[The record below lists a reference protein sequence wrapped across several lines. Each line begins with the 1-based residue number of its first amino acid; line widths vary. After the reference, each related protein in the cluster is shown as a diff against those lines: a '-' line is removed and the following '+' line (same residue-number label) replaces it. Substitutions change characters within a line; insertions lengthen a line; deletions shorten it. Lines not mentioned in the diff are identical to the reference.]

1 MKIGLWDQACSH
13 LDNSEIMPSS
23 VRDAAIMGGTQKNT
37 TEEGRV
43 EQVG

>member
-1 MKIGLWDQACSH
+1 MKIGLRDQACSH

-23 VRDAAIMGGTQKNT
+23 VRDAAIMGGTQKNM
-37 TEEGRV
+37 TEAGRV

>member
-1 MKIGLWDQACSH
+1 MKTGLWDQTHSH

-23 VRDAAIMGGTQKNT
+23 VWDPATMGGNQKNM